1 MIAVLF
7 LDEWND
13 SRAENRNVDLVVA
26 SRAKKQLRNSPLT
39 HCDVDKCIR
48 MHITS
53 KQIELES
60 PGWSGFVRFSI
71 LYKTCPTGTF

>member
-13 SRAENRNVDLVVA
+13 FRAENCNVDLVVS
-26 SRAKKQLRNSPLT
+26 SRAKKQLQNSLLT

-60 PGWSGFVRFSI
+60 PGWSI
-71 LYKTCPTGTF
+71 L

>member
-26 SRAKKQLRNSPLT
+26 SQAKKQLQNSLLT

-53 KQIELES
+53 KRIELES

-71 LYKTCPTGTF
+71 FYKTCPTGTF